1 MTAMNGIGHDFP
13 FYDGKPVAIGVA
25 GWLVLHGALLFAFL
39 ALTQFP
45 AVGFPFTFIP
55 ALLFLSIPLVTLWF
69 LVGPASC
76 TLFRPVGFKELGLM
90 LAFGIATLVGSIVVA
105 FALSLVGSLAP
116 NPRVVLMSPMS
127 GYALAAELAPTL
139 LQLVGEEMLG
149 IVPFLA
155 VLWLCF
161 SRWHLARS
169 TSIAIALGVS
179 ALIFGAAHLPTYDWH
194 WAQALIGIG
203 SARVILTLAYI
214 ATKNLWV
221 SAGAHIVN
229 DWTGF
234 LISFSLGHAPIGV
247 GD

>member
-1 MTAMNGIGHDFP
+1 M
-13 FYDGKPVAIGVA
+13 V
-25 GWLVLHGALLFAFL
+25 
-39 ALTQFP
+39 
-45 AVGFPFTFIP
+45 
-55 ALLFLSIPLVTLWF
+55 
-69 LVGPASC
+69 
-76 TLFRPVGFKELGLM
+76 
-90 LAFGIATLVGSIVVA
+90 AFGLATLVSSMVVA

-116 NPRVVLMSPMS
+116 NPRVDLMSSMS
-127 GYALAAELAPTL
+127 GYALAAALAPTL
-139 LQLVGEEMLG
+139 PQLIGEEMLG

-161 SRWHLARS
+161 SKWHLARS
-169 TSIAIALGVS
+169 TSIAIALGIS

-214 ATKNLWV
+214 TTKNLWV

>member
-1 MTAMNGIGHDFP
+1 MNRTGRDFP
-13 FYDGKPVAIGVA
+13 FYDDKPVAIGWT
-25 GWLVLHGALLFAFL
+25 GWLVLHGALLVAFL

-45 AVGFPFTFIP
+45 EVDFPFTFIP
-55 ALLFLSIPLVTLWF
+55 ALLFLSIPLMTLRVV
-69 LVGPASC
+69 VGPASC
-76 TLFRPVGFKELGLM
+76 ALFRPVRFKDLGLM
-90 LAFGIATLVGSIVVA
+90 LAFGLATLVGSMVVA
-105 FALSLVGSLAP
+105 FVLSLVGSLAP
-116 NPRVVLMSPMS
+116 NPRVDLMSSMS
-127 GYALAAELAPTL
+127 GYALAAALAPTL
-139 LQLVGEEMLG
+139 PQLIGEEMLG
-149 IVPFLA
+149 IVTFLA

-161 SRWHLARS
+161 SKWHLARS

-214 ATKNLWV
+214 TTKNLWV